1 MAGDTD
7 PIGDDVLAYLA
18 RHERKE
24 ILRFLTCGS
33 VDDGKSTLIGRLL
46 HDSRLIYEDQLAALK
61 RDSKASGSAGDDM
74 DLALLVDGLQA
85 EREQGITIDVAYR
98 YFSTDRR
105 KFIIADTPG
114 HEQYT
119 RNMVTGASTCDVA
132 VILIDAAHG
141 VLTQT
146 KRHTFLARLV
156 GIRHL
161 IVAVNKM
168 DTVGYDEAVFDA
180 IRRDYDAFVSRL
192 AVDDLTFVPIS
203 AKHGDNV
210 VEQSVNMPWY
220 QGASL
225 MHLLEHVH
233 VAADR
238 GFRSFRMPVQRV
250 NRPDASFRGYS
261 GTVASGVVRPGDRV
275 RVLPSGLATTVER
288 VVTMDGD
295 LDEAFAP
302 MAVTLTLADEIDVG
316 RGDVFSGTDRLAHIS
331 DTFDA
336 TLVWLAEEP
345 MVPGRQ
351 YIVKQ
356 GTRQVF
362 GRVQTLRHRI
372 DVNTLEQGP
381 APELALNEIGQVRF
395 VLAEPVVH
403 DPYEDNRGMGAFIVI
418 DRISNVTVG
427 AGMIAAEGGVV
438 GGPHWDE
445 APHGAF
451 VASASAVTADER
463 ALRLGQSPVTVLF
476 TGLSK
481 SGKTAVARALE
492 RKLFDLGRLATVLD
506 GQNFRLGMSRDL
518 GFSADDR
525 SENLRRAAETA
536 RLMND
541 AGLICLTAFVVPHES
556 VRERM
561 RDSVGGDRFLEVFLT
576 ASLDALKK
584 RDDEGLYAAAERGEI
599 PSFPGVNATFEE
611 PGSPDLVMDTEELDV
626 DVCAGRVLELLRDR
640 GFMH

>member
-1 MAGDTD
+1 MADKD

-46 HDSRLIYEDQLAALK
+46 HDSRLIYEDQLAALR
-61 RDSKASGSAGDDM
+61 RDSKTSGSAGDGM

-119 RNMVTGASTCDVA
+119 RNMVTGASNCDVA

-161 IVAVNKM
+161 VVAVNKM

-180 IRRDYDAFVSRL
+180 ICRDYDAFVSRL

-210 VEQSVNMPWY
+210 VEQSENMPWY

-233 VAADR
+233 VATDR

-275 RVLPSGLATTVER
+275 RVLPSGLATTVDR
-288 VVTMDGD
+288 IVTMDGD

-302 MAVTLTLADEIDVG
+302 MAVTLTLEDEIDVG
-316 RGDVFSGTDRLAHIS
+316 RGDVLSGTDRLAHIS

-351 YIVKQ
+351 YIVKH
-356 GTRQVF
+356 GARQVF

-372 DVNTLEQGP
+372 DVNTLEQAP
-381 APELALNEIGQVRF
+381 APELGLNEIGQVRL

-418 DRISNVTVG
+418 DRITNVTVG
-427 AGMIAAEGGVV
+427 AGMIATEGGVV

-451 VASASAVTADER
+451 VASTSAVTAEER

-476 TGLSK
+476 TGVSK

-541 AGLICLTAFVVPHES
+541 AGLVCLTAFVVPHES

-561 RDSVGGDRFLEVFLT
+561 RESVGGERFLEVFLT
-576 ASLDALKK
+576 APLDVLKG
-584 RDDEGLYAAAERGEI
+584 RDDEGLYDAAERGEI

-611 PGSPDLVMDTEELDV
+611 PVAPDLVMDTAEHDV
-626 DVCAGRVLELLRDR
+626 DGCAERALALLRDR

>member
-1 MAGDTD
+1 MGGDGD

-46 HDSRLIYEDQLAALK
+46 HDSRLIYEDQLAAIK
-61 RDSKASGSAGDDM
+61 RDSKATGSAGDDL

-168 DTVGYDEAVFDA
+168 DTVGYDETVFDA
-180 IRRDYDAFVSRL
+180 ICRDYDAFVSRL

-210 VEQSVNMPWY
+210 VAQSENMPWY

-238 GFRSFRMPVQRV
+238 GFRSFRMAVQRV

-275 RVLPSGLATTVER
+275 RALPSGLAATVER
-288 VVTMDGD
+288 IVTMDGD

-302 MAVTLTLADEIDVG
+302 MAVTLTLDGDIDVG
-316 RGDVFSGTDRLAHIS
+316 RGDVLSGTDRLAHIS

-336 TLVWLAEEP
+336 TLVWLAEAP

-351 YIVKQ
+351 YIVKH
-356 GTRQVF
+356 GARQLF

-372 DVNTLEQGP
+372 DVNTLEQSP
-381 APELALNEIGQVRF
+381 APELRLNEIGHVRF

-418 DRISNVTVG
+418 DRVSNVTVA
-427 AGMIAAEGGVV
+427 AGMIAAEGGAVA
-438 GGPHWDE
+438 GPHWDE

-451 VASASAVTADER
+451 VASASAVTAEER
-463 ALRLGQSPVTVLF
+463 ALRLGQTPVTVLF

-541 AGLICLTAFVVPHES
+541 AGLVCLTAFVVPHES

-561 RDSVGGDRFLEVFLT
+561 RESVGGERFLEVFLT
-576 ASLDALKK
+576 APLGVLKE
-584 RDDEGLYAAAERGEI
+584 RDDEGLYEAAERGEI

-611 PGSPDLVMDTEELDV
+611 PAAPDLVMDTGELDV
-626 DVCAGRVLELLRDR
+626 EACAERVLALLRDR

>member
-1 MAGDTD
+1 MAAPD

-18 RHERKE
+18 RHEQKE

-46 HDSRLIYEDQLAALK
+46 HDSRLIYEDQLAAIR
-61 RDSKASGSAGDDM
+61 RDSKTSGGAGDDM

-132 VILIDAAHG
+132 VILIDAANG

-146 KRHTFLARLV
+146 KRHTFLVRLV

-168 DTVGYDEAVFDA
+168 DTVAYDEAVFDA

-192 AVDDLTFVPIS
+192 AVEDLTFVPIS

-210 VEQSVNMPWY
+210 VEQSANMPWY

-233 VAADR
+233 VATDR

-250 NRPDASFRGYS
+250 NRPDAAFRGYS
-261 GTVASGVVRPGDRV
+261 GTVASGVVRPGDRI

-288 VVTMDGD
+288 IVTMDGE

-302 MAVTLTLADEIDVG
+302 MAVTMTLEDEIDVG
-316 RGDVFSGTDRLAHIS
+316 RGDVLSGTDRLAHIS

-351 YIVKQ
+351 YVLKH
-356 GTRQVF
+356 GARQVF
-362 GRVQTLRHRI
+362 GRVETLRHRI

-381 APELALNEIGQVRF
+381 APELGLNEIGQVRF
-395 VLAEPVVH
+395 VLAEPIVH

-418 DRISNVTVG
+418 DRVSNVTVG
-427 AGMIAAEGGVV
+427 AGMIAAEGGAL

-445 APHGAF
+445 APHGAL
-451 VASASAVTADER
+451 VASASTVTAEER

-476 TGLSK
+476 TGVSK

-492 RKLFDLGRLATVLD
+492 RRLFDLGRLATVLD

-561 RDSVGGDRFLEVFLT
+561 RESVGGDRFLEVFLT
-576 ASLDALKK
+576 ASLDVLRN

-599 PSFPGVNATFEE
+599 ASFPGVTATFEE
-611 PGSPDLVMDTEELDV
+611 PGSPDLVMDTGELDV
-626 DVCAGRVLELLRDR
+626 EVCAERVLALLRDR

>member
-1 MAGDTD
+1 MRAPNDA
-7 PIGDDVLAYLA
+7 IGDDVLAYLA
-18 RHERKE
+18 RHEKKE

-61 RDSKASGSAGDDM
+61 RESRSAGGAEAEM

-132 VILIDAAHG
+132 VILIDARHG

-146 KRHTFLARLV
+146 RRHTFLVRLV

-168 DTVGYDEAVFDA
+168 DAVDYDQAVFDA
-180 IRRDYDAFVSRL
+180 IRQDYDAFVSRL

-203 AKHGDNV
+203 AKLGDNV
-210 VEQSVNMPWY
+210 VEQSENMPWY

-233 VAADR
+233 VATDH
-238 GFRSFRMPVQRV
+238 GFRSFRLPVQRV
-250 NRPDASFRGYS
+250 NRPDAGFRGYS
-261 GTVASGVVRPGDRV
+261 GTVASGVVRPGDRL
-275 RVLPSGLATTVER
+275 RVLPSGLASTVGR
-288 VVTMDGD
+288 IVTMDGD
-295 LDEAFAP
+295 LEEAFAP
-302 MAVTLTLADEIDVG
+302 MAVTLTLEDDIDVG
-316 RGDVFSGTDRLAHIS
+316 RGDVLSGTDRLPQIS

-336 TLVWLAEEP
+336 TLVWLAEQA

-351 YIVKQ
+351 YIVKH
-356 GTRQVF
+356 GARQVF
-362 GRVQTLRHRI
+362 GRVQTLQHRV
-372 DVNTLEQGP
+372 DVNTLEQSP
-381 APELALNEIGQVRF
+381 APELGLNEIGRVRF
-395 VLAEPVVH
+395 VLAQPIVH
-403 DPYEDNRGMGAFIVI
+403 DAYEDNPGMGAFIVI

-427 AGMIAAEGGVV
+427 AGMIASLGGAV
-438 GGPHWDE
+438 GGAHWDE
-445 APHGAF
+445 SPHGEF
-451 VASASAVTADER
+451 VASRSGVTAEER
-463 ALRLGQSPVTVLF
+463 TLRLGQSPVTVLF
-476 TGLSK
+476 TGVSK
-481 SGKTAVARALE
+481 SGKTAIARAVE
-492 RKLFDLGRLATVLD
+492 RRLFDLGRLATVLD

-518 GFSADDR
+518 GFSAADR

-536 RLMND
+536 RLINE
-541 AGLICLTAFVVPHES
+541 AGLICLTAFVVPHEA
-556 VRERM
+556 VRERV
-561 RDSVGGDRFLEVFLT
+561 RDTIGGERFLEVLLT
-576 ASLDALKK
+576 APLEVLKD
-584 RDDEGLYAAAERGEI
+584 RDDEGFYEAAERGEI
-599 PSFPGVNATFEE
+599 PSFPGVSSEFEE
-611 PGSPDLVMDTEELDV
+611 PALPDLVMDTGAASVEE
-626 DVCAGRVLELLRDR
+626 CAERVLALLRER